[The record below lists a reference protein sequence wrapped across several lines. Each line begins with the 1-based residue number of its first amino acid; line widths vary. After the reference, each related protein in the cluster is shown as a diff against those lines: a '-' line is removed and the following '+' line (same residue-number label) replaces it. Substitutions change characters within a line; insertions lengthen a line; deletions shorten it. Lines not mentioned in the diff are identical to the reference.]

1 MSRLILAAVVCGFAV
16 TSAQAQVQRSGNAD
30 ARVAQQLQQLANE
43 KVALQSENNKLKQE
57 LEQAKA
63 QLQKSASTAKDLEKR
78 NSVLQA
84 SAGRGESNSR
94 QTEEQL
100 ERSRAQLQEL
110 VTKFRET
117 AQTLRDVETERAS
130 FKSQLAARERDYK
143 VCVDRNVGL
152 YEVNHEIL
160 GRMEERGFWSK
171 VAEREPFTR
180 LKRTQ
185 IENLIDDYRYRVE
198 ELRLEKQ
205 QQAQAPSPAKAA
217 Q

>member
-1 MSRLILAAVVCGFAV
+1 M
-16 TSAQAQVQRSGNAD
+16 
-30 ARVAQQLQQLANE
+30 
-43 KVALQSENNKLKQE
+43 
-57 LEQAKA
+57 
-63 QLQKSASTAKDLEKR
+63 
-78 NSVLQA
+78 
-84 SAGRGESNSR
+84 
-94 QTEEQL
+94 
-100 ERSRAQLQEL
+100 QEL
-110 VTKFRET
+110 VTKFREM
-117 AQTLRDVETERAS
+117 AGTLREVETERGA

-143 VCVDRNVGL
+143 VCVDRNIGL
-152 YEVNHEIL
+152 YEINNEIL

-205 QQAQAPSPAKAA
+205 QQAQAPSQANGA